1 MSGVANKRV
10 SNTALVDVH
19 QQQIANGES
28 FFEEQSLP
36 ISILD
41 DFKSAAS
48 ETEYEISANTRRVYL
63 SSFRIFGEYCQQHKL
78 NTLPADPRSVIAFI
92 GQQKEIINPK
102 SGAQLSK
109 QTLTTRLAAIRFYH
123 IQAGF
128 HSPTEHPL
136 VLRVMRGL
144 SRNKHRLTSDYDQQP
159 IMYDELE
166 LLLQTID
173 KQSQALTK
181 ARDKAIIQL
190 GFQGGFRRSELAE
203 IRVNHVNFLR
213 NKLKVRLAFSKSNQ
227 QGHKEWKDLPDSE
240 AFSALSAVKHW
251 LEISKIK
258 QGHLF
263 RSLSRDGQQLRPYQ
277 LASHGNADNGVT
289 NNSGF
294 LRGDDIYQIIKK
306 YCDKAGLS
314 SEFYG
319 AHSLR
324 SGCVTQLH
332 ENDKDHLY
340 IMARTGHTDPRSLR
354 HYLKPKD

>member
-1 MSGVANKRV
+1 MNKLSINQYHPRQV
-10 SNTALVDVH
+10 TSDK
-19 QQQIANGES
+19 S
-28 FFEEQSLP
+28 FFEEMELP

-48 ETEYEISANTRRVYL
+48 ETEYELAPNTRRVYR
-63 SSFRIFGEYCQQHKL
+63 SSFNIFTQYCQHHGL
-78 NTLPADPRSVIAFI
+78 SHLPADPRSVISFV
-92 GQQKEIINPK
+92 GHQKEQVHQK
-102 SGAQLSK
+102 TGMQFSK
-109 QTLTTRLAAIRFYH
+109 QTITTRLAAIRFYH

-136 VLRVMRGL
+136 VIRVMRGL
-144 SRNKHRLTSDYDQQP
+144 SRNKHRVTSDYDQQP

-173 KQSQALTK
+173 KQGQELTR

-190 GFQGGFRRSELAE
+190 GFQGGFRRSELAD
-203 IRVNHVNFLR
+203 IQVNHINFMR
-213 NKLKVRLAFSKSNQ
+213 EKLKVRLAYSKSNQ
-227 QGHKEWKDLPDSE
+227 QGHKEWKDLPESE
-240 AFSALSAVKHW
+240 LFSASSAVKHW
-251 LEISKIK
+251 LEVSQLT

-263 RSLSRDGQQLRPYQ
+263 RSLSRDGQRLRPYSVANN
-277 LASHGNADNGVT
+277 ASIDIDDNLPQV
-289 NNSGF
+289 NRGF
-294 LRGDDIYQIIKK
+294 LRGDDIYQMIKK
-306 YCDKAGLS
+306 YCAKAGLS
-314 SEFYG
+314 PEFYG